1 MHDRR
6 KKSRILPI
14 LFLFLQIIAFLLASY
29 FLYLLLIEME
39 VSTTLV
45 LVFLLIAN
53 IFAIIKFFT
62 RYFEIKNRTKYMDYE
77 YFGKKNKG

>member
-1 MHDRR
+1 MG
-6 KKSRILPI
+6 
-14 LFLFLQIIAFLLASY
+14 
-29 FLYLLLIEME
+29 

-53 IFAIIKFFT
+53 IFAIINFFI

-77 YFGKKNKG
+77 YFGKKDKV